1 MEPLQAAMTRKTT
14 PHITDT
20 GDNAVILQDM
30 MREIDRLK
38 NFSTRGLKALALFLV
53 VSSAAWSKFPFLPAA
68 ETVTALLGPPPS
80 ARIISTV
87 LLIYTFF
94 AIALSV
100 ARLTSGI
107 EHRSSFCHV
116 GYLTSFYLFYY
127 FGNTLED
134 NFLAVCGAGITIL
147 GTESYRIWN
156 YCSEGIAEKK
166 EAAEYVSRVGRHPP
180 KE

>member
-1 MEPLQAAMTRKTT
+1 MEPLHTAMTKKMT
-14 PHITDT
+14 PPLSES
-20 GDNAVILQDM
+20 GDNAAILHDM

-53 VSSAAWSKFPFLPAA
+53 VSSAAWSKFPFLPPA
-68 ETVTALLGPPPS
+68 ETVTALLGPPPT

-94 AIALSV
+94 AIALSI

-116 GYLTSFYLFYY
+116 AYLTAFYLFYY

-156 YCSEGIAEKK
+156 YCATGISEKR
-166 EAAEYVSRVGRHPP
+166 EAAEYVNRVGRHPP
-180 KE
+180 EA